1 MERVALPSQKK
12 RRKPT
17 NGFKKGNQLAKGN
30 RGPEIRKQK
39 RFIAVTLRNELLK
52 AAKKRKGFENG
63 PGTLNVHHM
72 AENMVRIATQR
83 NDNAAA
89 ISATRLMTETIEPRL
104 EKAGLV
110 LDQRT
115 QSITLNMTPAE
126 AEKLYRQTLIE
137 QLPEE

>member
-1 MERVALPSQKK
+1 MQRVVLQKK
-12 RRKPT
+12 KRKPT
-17 NGFKKGNQLAKGN
+17 NGFKKGNTLAVGN

-39 RFIAVTLRNELLK
+39 RFMQVTFRNEMLK
-52 AAKKRKGFENG
+52 KAKKRAGFENG
-63 PGTLNVHHM
+63 PRTLNVHHM

-83 NDNAAA
+83 YDDSAA
-89 ISATRLMTETIEPRL
+89 ISANKLCKDVAEPTQ
-104 EKAGLV
+104 EKQGMV
-110 LDQRT
+110 VDQRT